1 MVVDTILIVLI
12 LNYFNYINFKLKL
25 NLDLIY

>member
-25 NLDLIY
+25 KLDLIY